1 MALMSSRNGFTL
13 VEAVV
18 STALLV
24 LVIGGSFVL
33 VNRSQALIYAAR
45 NHYIAINIS
54 RARLERARNFAYDQL
69 TGLSESNVVVNDS
82 GTPAT
87 DGYFRRT
94 TSVLTNYQPG
104 LTKIDV
110 RTDIRSQRTLQFEG
124 DYENVAS
131 LYTEYLNR

>member
-1 MALMSSRNGFTL
+1 MPQLSSRNGFTL

-24 LVIGGSFVL
+24 LVIGGSFAL

-45 NHYIAINIS
+45 NHYVAINIS

-69 TGLSESNVVVNDS
+69 QGLAESNVVVNDS
-82 GTPAT
+82 GSPAS

-94 TSVLTNYQPG
+94 TQVITNYQPG

-110 RTDIRSQRTLQFEG
+110 RTDIRNSRTLEFTG
-124 DYENVAS
+124 DNENVAS